1 MVIWLVVG
9 PTPLKNMKVKWEG
22 LFHIWNGTIIQM
34 FQTTNQ
40 VNSNEISIWI
50 VTYCDIFWHIV
61 TYCDPFPWTIRRV
74 YSNFTQTHVGKPH
87 ASQTPRIYVPPN
99 EEVFEILEGRDS
111 KLANGKDQ
119 PITARSIF
127 RNGDVKSSIW
137 WMCNWDIKIYRQQ
150 NHFGLS
156 RNGGRTKHRSENDDH
171 WWILRGPQF
180 PAIPHWKVSMKWWIY
195 PQHLSV

>member
-61 TYCDPFPWTIRRV
+61 TYFDPFPWTIRRV
-74 YSNFTQTHVGKPH
+74 YSNFTQTHVVYLQKWGCKIQH
-87 ASQTPRIYVPPN
+87 LMDVQ
-99 EEVFEILEGRDS
+99 
-111 KLANGKDQ
+111 LA
-119 PITARSIF
+119 
-127 RNGDVKSSIW
+127 
-137 WMCNWDIKIYRQQ
+137 IKVYRQQ
-150 NHFGLS
+150 NHVGLS

-180 PAIPHWKVSMKWWIY
+180 QAIPRWKVSMKWWIY
-195 PQHLSV
+195 HDLPTTSICLI